1 VRSDPAVPKQPIF
14 NMPPGTKALLA
25 ANVLVFAAMLILP
38 GRIDDILVDTFGF
51 TPANYRSGQAIEW
64 PILVAPVTYQFLH
77 AGFAHLGINMLAL
90 VAFGAGIEQR
100 LGTWRFLVFYLLTG
114 IIGAFTE
121 FAVTPGSIDAII
133 GASAAISGLFGGILR
148 FGVFR
153 RGFWTL
159 VVLWL
164 VMNAVSGI
172 AGVGSADEPVAWIA
186 HAGGFAAGLLLY
198 PLFVRRAFAD
208 H

>member
-1 VRSDPAVPKQPIF
+1 MFNLPPA
-14 NMPPGTKALLA
+14 TKALLA
-25 ANVLVFAAMLILP
+25 ANVLVFAVMLILP
-38 GRIDDILVDTFGF
+38 VRVDDILVETFGF
-51 TPANYRSGQAIEW
+51 TPANYRGTVSLDW
-64 PILVAPVTYQFLH
+64 SVVVAPVTYQFLH
-77 AGFAHLGINMLAL
+77 GGFAHLGVNMLAL

-100 LGTWRFLVFYLLTG
+100 LGAWRFVVFFLVTG
-114 IIGAFTE
+114 VIGAFAE
-121 FAVTPGSIDAII
+121 FAVTPGSEDVMI

-172 AGVGSADEPVAWIA
+172 AGLGSAGEPVAWIA
-186 HAGGFAAGLLLY
+186 HAGGFAAGLVLY
-198 PLFVRRAFAD
+198 PLFVRRAFVER
-208 H
+208 